1 MTPLFD
7 APKLLD
13 LDKVVR
19 STINPRR
26 RFNEASLVELANNIR
41 RHGVLQPILCR
52 PTQMAGQEYFEI
64 VAGERRWRAS
74 GMAAQPQIPAIVREM
89 NDAEALEIAVIENAQ
104 REDLH
109 PLEEAEGFE
118 ALLRAYGHTESDAS
132 SADDLAAKIGKSR
145 THIYNRL
152 KLLQLIPDLRD
163 AFFKDEFNATVAQ
176 QLARLPAK
184 MQPKAFAALRKAAVD
199 GETINVKES
208 AKLLRAQFHLRM
220 DRATFPIDD
229 AGLLSGAPA
238 CTKCPKMSGNEPDL
252 FGDEPDNVCTDGDCF
267 QSKKLAFNERI
278 KDKAREAGLEV
289 IEGEAARPLL
299 KFGTVSD
306 ELNGDYVYMDR
317 GLPNLTGS
325 DKSLARL
332 LGTLLKP
339 SALFEHP
346 KDHTLREI
354 VQVTKAIAS
363 LRSHE
368 LLINDPDKD
377 RPKAKKPKG
386 DGSTTVATAPDT
398 SRMEP
403 SEALAV
409 TGEKDPLY
417 DQALD
422 IVLDNR
428 QPSISLLQRVL
439 RIGYNRAARLLE
451 EMERAHL
458 VTPMGTD
465 GSRELTQAGQAI
477 ADCEGHVSEA
487 SQAKIDQDDASA
499 ARDAELAREHQWREA
514 AFRRLHAALHDNDS
528 YVEAGLRMVAQELCE
543 MHLDADGQA
552 WLLMCDL
559 WGWTPDANVMLYDQI
574 THNLAELNAGQLLIL
589 LTELAALPDVFVD
602 KPQSN
607 KATSACNLV
616 LLCEED
622 EIDVGWAVLRHQA
635 EFGELSGSDL
645 PHVSPARAGEALSR
659 ANQGGDKSPPE
670 DSIQAPQGAQTK
682 EGSQLAHWVGQKV
695 RIKGA
700 KTIGEVTEVLSD
712 GALEVATPA
721 GEEGTRNLRH
731 LSPHEVQVLPG
742 QTP

>member
-74 GMAAQPQIPAIVREM
+74 GVAAQPQIPAIVREM

-386 DGSTTVATAPDT
+386 DGTTTVATKPDT

-403 SEALAV
+403 SEAL
-409 TGEKDPLY
+409 
-417 DQALD
+417 
-422 IVLDNR
+422 
-428 QPSISLLQRVL
+428 QPS
-439 RIGYNRAARLLE
+439 GWDEPEDDEAA
-451 EMERAHL
+451 
-458 VTPMGTD
+458 
-465 GSRELTQAGQAI
+465 
-477 ADCEGHVSEA
+477 
-487 SQAKIDQDDASA
+487 
-499 ARDAELAREHQWREA
+499 AELAKEHQWREA
-514 AFRRLHAALHDNDS
+514 AFRQLHAALHNNDS
-528 YVEAGLRMVAQELCE
+528 YLEAGLRMVAQELCE
-543 MHLDADGQA
+543 QHLDTDGQA

-559 WGWTPDANVMLYDQI
+559 WGWKPVSNIMLYDQI
-574 THNLAELNAGQLLIL
+574 SLNLAEMNAGQLLIL

-602 KPQSN
+602 TPQSN
-607 KATSACNLV
+607 KATNVSNLV
-616 LLCEED
+616 ALCEEE
-622 EIDVGWAVLRHQA
+622 EIDVDWAGLRRQA

-682 EGSQLAHWVGQKV
+682 EESQLPHWVGQKV

-700 KTIGEVTEVLSD
+700 KTIGEINVVFSD

-721 GEEGTRNLRH
+721 GEEGVRNLHRYA
-731 LSPHEVQVLPG
+731 SHEVQVLPG
-742 QTP
+742 QTRPEGVVHWPFPVPANR